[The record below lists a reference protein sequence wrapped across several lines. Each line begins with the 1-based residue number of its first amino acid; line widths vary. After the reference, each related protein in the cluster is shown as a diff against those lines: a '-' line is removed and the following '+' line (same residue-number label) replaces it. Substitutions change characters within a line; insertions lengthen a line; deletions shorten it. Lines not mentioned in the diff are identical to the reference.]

1 MSIFLECNEAN
12 HTCDKNQY
20 KEASFSELI
29 KLNIHVLFC
38 SACRKY
44 SARNGKL
51 TSFVKKTDVKTM
63 PLDLKLDLKER
74 LKKQMSEQ
82 Q

>member
-1 MSIFLECNEAN
+1 MSIFLECDEAN

-20 KEASFSELI
+20 KEASLREMI

-38 SACRKY
+38 IACRKY

-51 TSFVKKTDVKTM
+51 TKFIKNTDVKTM
-63 PLDLKLDLKER
+63 PLSDKATLKER
-74 LKKQMSEQ
+74 LKQEMSK
-82 Q
+82 